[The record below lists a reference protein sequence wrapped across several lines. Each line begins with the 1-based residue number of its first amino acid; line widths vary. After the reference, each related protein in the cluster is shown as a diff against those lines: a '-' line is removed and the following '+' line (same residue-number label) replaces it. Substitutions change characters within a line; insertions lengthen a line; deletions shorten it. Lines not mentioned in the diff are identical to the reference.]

1 MRAKKRITIGI
12 SLSISLSINQ
22 RTTTSTTKDTFITND
37 TEKRLAKD
45 RRREAIQ
52 S

>member
-1 MRAKKRITIGI
+1 MCI
-12 SLSISLSINQ
+12 SLSISKGIDQ
-22 RTTTSTTKDTFITND
+22 RITTSITKDTFITND
-37 TEKRLAKD
+37 TKERLVKD

>member
-1 MRAKKRITIGI
+1 MGI

-22 RTTTSTTKDTFITND
+22 KITTSTTKDTFITND
-37 TEKRLAKD
+37 TKERLAKD